1 VTDLLKEAE
10 NVNTQL
16 KANLASTLSAK
27 DLAVAQLS
35 TLQSAAPQSNAA
47 AAAPVSAPL
56 PAGVANMA
64 PPMNVRV
71 GTSQPQMEENLIG
84 IIGAADSVRKD
95 LDKVFFSTDAVMEHA
110 PLADAP
116 PPEAPMHVPPP
127 PGGLQGAPLAVV
139 AKKSANPF
147 ADPAIIPVA
156 PALPQV
162 VKQDATAAKSRGGKR
177 KGDHNVAPPPPPAPA
192 PAAAAA
198 ATSAAKRGKRAAG
211 ATASGF
217 ASQPAQGASSKLPY
231 AYGRAAF
238 TQQVPV
244 PPPKAPAVA
253 DKTRAT
259 GMSTA
264 SKPVAVSALPD
275 AQEDPWAF
283 IDAN

>member
-1 VTDLLKEAE
+1 MTDLLKEAE

-16 KANLASTLSAK
+16 KASLASTLSAK
-27 DLAVAQLS
+27 DLAVAHLS
-35 TLQSAAPQSNAA
+35 TLQSTSPQPTAA
-47 AAAPVSAPL
+47 AAGPVSAPL
-56 PAGVANMA
+56 PAGGANMA
-64 PPMNVRV
+64 PPVNVRV
-71 GTSQPQMEENLIG
+71 GTSQPQVDENLIG

-116 PPEAPMHVPPP
+116 PPEAPTHVPPP
-127 PGGLQGAPLAVV
+127 PGVSQVAPLVVV

-156 PALPQV
+156 PAPSQV

-177 KGDHNVAPPPPPAPA
+177 KGDNNVAPPPPA

-231 AYGRAAF
+231 AFGRAAF

-259 GMSTA
+259 GMSMA